1 MILQNDRENVI
12 SLTFWHLFRC
22 IIVDLSQEIGG
33 KPKISQEMFAYTEE
47 SSYLCSV
54 LKKKTIG

>member
-12 SLTFWHLFRC
+12 SLTFWRLFGY
-22 IIVDLSQEIGG
+22 IVVDLSQEIDE
-33 KPKISQEMFAYTEE
+33 KLKISQEIFAYTEE